1 MAYRLD
7 LIVRIYAF
15 KMLRLSKITDYGVVI
30 LSCLAGRRDELLS
43 ASDLAGTTGISEAN
57 VAKVLKAAA
66 RGELV
71 IGQRG
76 TGGGY
81 RLARP
86 AAEIS
91 ITDVVEAFE
100 GPIALTACVDGGD
113 GSCSVESFCAMRHN
127 WDVVNQAVRDALNK
141 VTLKD
146 MATGRI
152 HAMAPIIDF
161 SPPDPV
167 EDTPEVAAVET

>member
-1 MAYRLD
+1 
-7 LIVRIYAF
+7 
-15 KMLRLSKITDYGVVI
+15 MLRLSKITDYGVVI
-30 LSCLAGRRDELLS
+30 LSSLAGRRDELLS
-43 ASDLAGTTGISEAN
+43 ASDLAATTGISEAN

-86 AAEIS
+86 AADIS

-127 WDVVNQAVRDALNK
+127 WDVVNQAVREALNK
-141 VTLKD
+141 VSLKD
-146 MATGRI
+146 MATGRV
-152 HAMAPIIDF
+152 HDFTPMIDF
-161 SPPDPV
+161 STTDESNTDPPQVAVV
-167 EDTPEVAAVET
+167 E

>member
-1 MAYRLD
+1 MLAVLT
-7 LIVRIYAF
+7 VNNKA
-15 KMLRLSKITDYGVVI
+15 MLRLSKITDYGVVI
-30 LSCLAGRRDELLS
+30 LSSLAGRRDELLS
-43 ASDLAGTTGISEAN
+43 AADLAAATGISEAN

-86 AAEIS
+86 AAEIT
-91 ITDVVEAFE
+91 ITDVIEAFE

-127 WDVVNQAVRDALNK
+127 WDVVNQAVRDALKK

-146 MATGRI
+146 MATGRV
-152 HAMAPIIDF
+152 HDMNPLIDF
-161 SPPDPV
+161 SPADKSHVDP
-167 EDTPEVAAVET
+167 PKVAVAE